1 MKEEANQRLG
11 TDPVEKKLGTF
22 FILLFQKTEKKII
35 GLSHCMN
42 PLTDESS
49 GLSTSD
55 LKLVN
60 SGTKIMIRFN
70 LKSTKKN
77 TSNKK

>member
-11 TDPVEKKLGTF
+11 TDPVEKSWE
-22 FILLFQKTEKKII
+22 LFLFYCFKKRKKII

-70 LKSTKKN
+70 LKSTKK
-77 TSNKK
+77 KYL